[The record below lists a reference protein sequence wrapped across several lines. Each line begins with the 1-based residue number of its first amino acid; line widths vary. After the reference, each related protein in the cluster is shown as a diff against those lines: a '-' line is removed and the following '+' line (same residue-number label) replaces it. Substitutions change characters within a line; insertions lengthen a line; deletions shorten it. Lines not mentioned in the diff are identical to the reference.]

1 MEILPIEIINIINQY
16 LLFKQSIRFLS
27 INKNLFYSEIRNN
40 LLIRSCL
47 QIAYVCGIHDGY
59 IHGTNIYNRA
69 LNSKFNLDN
78 YVYSS
83 LKCRRPKKKDIEF
96 ESWKIMDKLSLK
108 LTNHLKNKF

>member
-1 MEILPIEIINIINQY
+1 MNILPNEIINIVNQY
-16 LLFKQSIRFLS
+16 LLFNESIRFLS
-27 INKNLFYSEIRNN
+27 INKNLFYSIIRNN

-47 QIAYVCGIHDGY
+47 QMSYVCGIHDGY

-83 LKCRRPKKKDIEF
+83 LKCRVPKKTDIEF

>member
-59 IHGTNIYNRA
+59 IHGTNIYNKA
-69 LNSKFNLDN
+69 LNSKFNLNN
-78 YVYSS
+78 YLLPPTITGGEPPSDPG
-83 LKCRRPKKKDIEF
+83 KPG
-96 ESWKIMDKLSLK
+96 
-108 LTNHLKNKF
+108 TP

>member
-1 MEILPIEIINIINQY
+1 MNILPNEIINIVNQY
-16 LLFKQSIRFLS
+16 LLFNESIRFLS
-27 INKNLFYSEIRNN
+27 INKNLFYSRIRNN

-47 QIAYVCGIHDGY
+47 QMSYVCGIHDGY